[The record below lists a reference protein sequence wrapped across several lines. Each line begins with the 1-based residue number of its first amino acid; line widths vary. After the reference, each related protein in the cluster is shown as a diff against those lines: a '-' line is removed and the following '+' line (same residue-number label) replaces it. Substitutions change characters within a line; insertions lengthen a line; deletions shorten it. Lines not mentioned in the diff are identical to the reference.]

1 MVGEASGR
9 MQKADCRDEIA
20 LPAAMLAWLKYRK
33 QRTRNSRKRFLVF
46 FCSLFV
52 KARVV
57 YRLRLTQREWCR
69 IHGISIHTFE
79 YRCRIVRQTME
90 NLLSE
95 KQPSVQFAELDV
107 QPSVPET
114 SGIRI
119 QASGISVEFFPD
131 ADCNQIKT
139 VMEVLC
145 HAAK

>member
-1 MVGEASGR
+1 MNEMVKIQHQQWARDLDDQRRSG
-9 MQKADCRDEIA
+9 
-20 LPAAMLAWLKYRK
+20 
-33 QRTRNSRKRFLVF
+33 
-46 FCSLFV
+46 
-52 KARVV
+52 
-57 YRLRLTQREWCR
+57 LTQREWCR

-79 YRCRIVRQTME
+79 YQCRIVRQTME

-119 QASGISVEFFPD
+119 QAFGISVEFFPD

>member
-1 MVGEASGR
+1 MNEMVKIQHQQWARDLDDQRRSG
-9 MQKADCRDEIA
+9 
-20 LPAAMLAWLKYRK
+20 
-33 QRTRNSRKRFLVF
+33 
-46 FCSLFV
+46 
-52 KARVV
+52 
-57 YRLRLTQREWCR
+57 LTQREWCR

-119 QASGISVEFFPD
+119 QASGISVEFFSD

>member
-1 MVGEASGR
+1 MYERNGQNSAS
-9 MQKADCRDEIA
+9 
-20 LPAAMLAWLKYRK
+20 AMGTGDLDD
-33 QRTRNSRKRFLVF
+33 QRRSG
-46 FCSLFV
+46 
-52 KARVV
+52 
-57 YRLRLTQREWCR
+57 LTQREWCR

-114 SGIRI
+114 SGIRS

>member
-1 MVGEASGR
+1 MNEMVKIQHQQWARDLDDQRRSG
-9 MQKADCRDEIA
+9 
-20 LPAAMLAWLKYRK
+20 
-33 QRTRNSRKRFLVF
+33 
-46 FCSLFV
+46 
-52 KARVV
+52 
-57 YRLRLTQREWCR
+57 LTQREWCR
-69 IHGISIHTFE
+69 IRGISIHTFE
-79 YRCRIVRQTME
+79 YRCRIVRETME

-119 QASGISVEFFPD
+119 QALGISVEFFPG

>member
-1 MVGEASGR
+1 MNEMVKIQHQQWARDLDDQRRSG
-9 MQKADCRDEIA
+9 
-20 LPAAMLAWLKYRK
+20 
-33 QRTRNSRKRFLVF
+33 
-46 FCSLFV
+46 
-52 KARVV
+52 
-57 YRLRLTQREWCR
+57 LTQREW
-69 IHGISIHTFE
+69 
-79 YRCRIVRQTME
+79 CRIVRQTME

>member
-1 MVGEASGR
+1 
-9 MQKADCRDEIA
+9 
-20 LPAAMLAWLKYRK
+20 
-33 QRTRNSRKRFLVF
+33 
-46 FCSLFV
+46 
-52 KARVV
+52 
-57 YRLRLTQREWCR
+57 
-69 IHGISIHTFE
+69 
-79 YRCRIVRQTME
+79 ME

-114 SGIRI
+114 SDIRI

>member
-1 MVGEASGR
+1 MNEMVKIQHQQWARDLDDQRRSG
-9 MQKADCRDEIA
+9 
-20 LPAAMLAWLKYRK
+20 
-33 QRTRNSRKRFLVF
+33 
-46 FCSLFV
+46 
-52 KARVV
+52 
-57 YRLRLTQREWCR
+57 LTQREWCR

-131 ADCNQIKT
+131 ADCNQNQNRDGGTLPCCK
-139 VMEVLC
+139 VVVLRESTLPVDTRI
-145 HAAK
+145 

>member
-1 MVGEASGR
+1 MNEMVKIQHQQWAQDLDDQRRSG
-9 MQKADCRDEIA
+9 
-20 LPAAMLAWLKYRK
+20 
-33 QRTRNSRKRFLVF
+33 
-46 FCSLFV
+46 
-52 KARVV
+52 
-57 YRLRLTQREWCR
+57 LTQREWCR

-119 QASGISVEFFPD
+119 QALGISVEFFPD

>member
-1 MVGEASGR
+1 MVLSRAIANNIYTICGTPSLERRYPAS
-9 MQKADCRDEIA
+9 
-20 LPAAMLAWLKYRK
+20 
-33 QRTRNSRKRFLVF
+33 RNGGFTAQEYS
-46 FCSLFV
+46 
-52 KARVV
+52 
-57 YRLRLTQREWCR
+57 
-69 IHGISIHTFE
+69 ISIHTFE

>member
-1 MVGEASGR
+1 MNEMVKIQHQQWARDLDDQRRSG
-9 MQKADCRDEIA
+9 
-20 LPAAMLAWLKYRK
+20 
-33 QRTRNSRKRFLVF
+33 
-46 FCSLFV
+46 
-52 KARVV
+52 
-57 YRLRLTQREWCR
+57 LTQREWCR

-114 SGIRI
+114 SGIHI
-119 QASGISVEFFPD
+119 QALGISVEFFPD

>member
-1 MVGEASGR
+1 MNEMVKIQHQQLA
-9 MQKADCRDEIA
+9 RD
-20 LPAAMLAWLKYRK
+20 LDN
-33 QRTRNSRKRFLVF
+33 QRRNG
-46 FCSLFV
+46 
-52 KARVV
+52 
-57 YRLRLTQREWCR
+57 LTQREWCR
-69 IHGISIHTFE
+69 IHEISIHTFE

-119 QASGISVEFFPD
+119 QAFGISVEFFPD